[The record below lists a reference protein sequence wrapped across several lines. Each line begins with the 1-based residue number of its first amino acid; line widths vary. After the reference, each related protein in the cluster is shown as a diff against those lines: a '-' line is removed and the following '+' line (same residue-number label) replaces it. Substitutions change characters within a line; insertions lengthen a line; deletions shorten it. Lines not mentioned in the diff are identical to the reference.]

1 MPNSPAVPL
10 PNPEIPLPADSLNLS
25 QVADFKK
32 IFFLDREVFADEV
45 GFFPVGREISM
56 SAGAA
61 IRTMT
66 ICAVAFTILVGL
78 SGAPVPRRS
87 GRR

>member
-1 MPNSPAVPL
+1 VPNSPAVPL

-45 GFFPVGREISM
+45 GFFPVGREISH
-56 SAGAA
+56 
-61 IRTMT
+61 
-66 ICAVAFTILVGL
+66 VGRHRHPQSGSGCPAPYL
-78 SGAPVPRRS
+78 PSIGAPLTFS
-87 GRR
+87 ITSAA